1 MLPAIHLGP
10 LMLQMPGLMLL
21 LGLWLG
27 LEAASR
33 FAPRVHISGETLANV
48 VLIGLGV
55 GAIAARLGY
64 AARFPD
70 VYLSAPLSLFSLNP
84 QTLDW
89 SIGILAGLAA
99 AWLYTQRKQMPLRA
113 TLDALSPGLA
123 VFAVFAG
130 LAHIASGD
138 AYGLPTSLPWGI
150 ELWGAARHPTQFY
163 ETIFALAI
171 AARIARETR
180 HANGDGTLFLQTI
193 GLLAAARLFVE
204 AFRGDSAALAD
215 GIRAAQ
221 IVALL
226 VVLAVVWL
234 YPQWQER
241 TPRRPHKR

>member
-1 MLPAIHLGP
+1 MLPAVHLGP
-10 LMLQMPGLMLL
+10 LMLQVPGLMLL

-33 FAPRVHISGETLANV
+33 FAPRVRISGDTLANV

-89 SIGILAGLAA
+89 SIGSLAGLAA

-113 TLDALSPGLA
+113 TLDALSPGIA
-123 VFAVFAG
+123 VFAVFLG

-138 AYGLPTSLPWGI
+138 AYGMPTSLPWGI
-150 ELWGAARHPTQFY
+150 RLWGATRHPTQFY
-163 ETIFALAI
+163 ETILAVAV
-171 AARIARETR
+171 AARIARQTR
-180 HANGDGTLFLQTI
+180 RASGNGTLFLQTI
-193 GLLAAARLFVE
+193 GLLALARLFVE
-204 AFRGDSAALAD
+204 AFRGDSATLAG
-215 GIRAAQ
+215 GIRVAQ
-221 IVALL
+221 IAALL
-226 VVLAVVWL
+226 VILAAVWL
-234 YPQWQER
+234 SQKWQES
-241 TPRRPHKR
+241 TPHRAHQR

>member
-33 FAPRVHISGETLANV
+33 FAPRLRISGETLANV

-55 GAIAARLGY
+55 GVVAARLGY

-70 VYLSAPLSLFSLNP
+70 AYLSAPLSLFSLNP

-99 AWLYTQRKQMPLRA
+99 AWLYTQRKQIPLRA
-113 TLDALSPGLA
+113 TLDALSPGIA
-123 VFAVFAG
+123 VFAVFVG

-138 AYGLPTSLPWGI
+138 AYGMPTSLPWGI
-150 ELWGAARHPTQFY
+150 DLWGATRHPTQFY
-163 ETIFALAI
+163 ETILALAI
-171 AARIARETR
+171 AAWIAREAR
-180 HANGDGTLFLQTI
+180 HANSDGTLFLQTT

-204 AFRGDSAALAD
+204 AFRGDSATLTG
-215 GIRAAQ
+215 GIRVAQ
-221 IVALL
+221 IAALL
-226 VVLAVVWL
+226 VILAAVWL
-234 YPQWQER
+234 YPQWQESTSRR
-241 TPRRPHKR
+241 TRQR